1 MGQQFGR
8 SPSCV
13 RQQCRS
19 ARRPLRLPQRVGAC
33 LSQRLHS
40 AEDHVSCITLKRVYV
55 THHVSSAG
63 ESNAPPSPWAPHAS
77 PPRSWRHSSSIPLI
91 LAAAPIRCGLRQ
103 KFRQRVSSKVS
114 MIKLANRGR
123 ELSPKHRL
131 SKRQL
136 EVARLVTHGLTNKEI
151 ASTSFI
157 SQRTAE
163 GHVAQI
169 CNKLGFSTRAQI
181 AAWAATLDAR
191 EALPVSAP
199 KASAAEVVA
208 PAPNRR
214 SLVVSGTAARWI
226 GVAIIAAGL
235 LGAGLLALKL
245 APQTGAPAALTI
257 ADGLSR
263 PNGVAIDAKGAVLV
277 MDGDQVHRISDGKAS
292 LVAG

>member
-63 ESNAPPSPWAPHAS
+63 EGQAPPCPGAPRAS

-114 MIKLANRGR
+114 MIKLANRVR

-131 SKRQL
+131 SKREL
-136 EVARLVTHGLTNKEI
+136 EVARLVTRGLTNKEI
-151 ASTSFI
+151 ARTLFI

-169 CNKLGFSTRAQI
+169 CNKLGFSTRSQI
-181 AAWAATLDAR
+181 AAWAATLDTRSATPVLASITEVAEPPAAPSPTRTVAVRGRPSAR
-191 EALPVSAP
+191 L
-199 KASAAEVVA
+199 
-208 PAPNRR
+208 
-214 SLVVSGTAARWI
+214 I
-226 GVAIIAAGL
+226 GVAVIVIGL
-235 LGAGLLALKL
+235 MGAGILALKL
-245 APQTGAPAALTI
+245 TPQTAAPGAVLF
-257 ADGLSR
+257 ADGLVR
-263 PNGVAIDAKGAVLV
+263 PG
-277 MDGDQVHRISDGKAS
+277 
-292 LVAG
+292 